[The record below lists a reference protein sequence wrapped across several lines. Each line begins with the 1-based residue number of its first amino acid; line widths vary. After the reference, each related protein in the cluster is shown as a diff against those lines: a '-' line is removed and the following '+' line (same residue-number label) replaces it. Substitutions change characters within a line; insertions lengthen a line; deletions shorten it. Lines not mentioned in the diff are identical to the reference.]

1 MHKVLASLIVAA
13 SAWATA
19 QAQAPISSVNA
30 AGYIKVTV
38 QASKF
43 YLLQTPF
50 NKFDGSQQTLDDV
63 IGTALPDS
71 SVVYVWNSA
80 NQTFDISNF
89 IDGFGWFPNL
99 NLRRGEGFFVNAAPG
114 SPSYDLFLYGEVP
127 GATSAQT
134 TSLNVGVGFTS
145 IGFPY
150 PVSTTLNTS
159 GLNDVTVDGDTVYMW
174 NATSQSYNLYN
185 RLDFPGFEWSGNETT
200 VINPGSAIF
209 LKKNGTAGTFISQ
222 VPYSWPNN

>member
-1 MHKVLASLIVAA
+1 MHKLIASLIVSA
-13 SAWATA
+13 SALAVA

-38 QASKF
+38 QA
-43 YLLQTPF
+43 
-50 NKFDGSQQTLDDV
+50 NKFDGGQQSLDDV

-80 NQTFDISNF
+80 NQTFDLSNY
-89 IDGFGWFPNL
+89 IDGLGWFPNL

-114 SPSYDLFLYGEVP
+114 AASYDLFLYGEVP

-134 TSLNVGVGFTS
+134 TSLNVGVGFSS

-150 PVSTTLNTS
+150 PVATTLNTS
-159 GLNDVTVDGDTVYMW
+159 GLNDVTVDGDTVFMW
-174 NATSQSYNLYN
+174 NSVNQNYNLYN
-185 RLDFPGFEWSGNETT
+185 RIDAPGFEWAGDENTAIT
-200 VINPGSAIF
+200 PGSAIF
-209 LKKNGTAGTFISQ
+209 LKKTTASPAAFVSQ